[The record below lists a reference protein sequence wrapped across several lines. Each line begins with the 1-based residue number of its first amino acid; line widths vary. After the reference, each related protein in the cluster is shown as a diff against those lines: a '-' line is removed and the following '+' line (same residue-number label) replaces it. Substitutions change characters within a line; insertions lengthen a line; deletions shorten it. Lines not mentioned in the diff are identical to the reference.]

1 MWHPAFDAAV
11 AHRRIITHGLACGA
25 DRYLRLQVRKELSE
39 LPVQKIPVAEFAALC
54 RRHGISDAQAMR
66 MLDAFHD
73 SGIVLHFGTA
83 SSSKLRETVFIK
95 PRVRTRAHRSNL
107 APQSPHCCSL
117 IVSLFPP

>member
-1 MWHPAFDAAV
+1 
-11 AHRRIITHGLACGA
+11 
-25 DRYLRLQVRKELSE
+25 LRLQVRKELSE
-39 LPVQKIPVAEFAALC
+39 LPAQKIPVAEFAALC

-95 PRVRTRAHRSNL
+95 PRVRTRVHRSKS